1 MFKEMGFKTL
11 RVSIAW
17 ARIFPNG
24 DELEPNEAGLKFY
37 DGLFKELKDSNI
49 EPLVTLSHYEMP
61 LHLVDK
67 YDGWASRELI
77 GFFVRYAKV
86 CFKRYSHLVKY
97 WLTFNE
103 IDSVFRHSFTTM
115 GIVEEKYSSK
125 KEAEKVIYQALHHQF
140 VASALATK
148 YAHEII
154 PGSQVGCMITK
165 TLTYPETCN
174 PDDILL
180 AQADNRNNFFYSDV
194 QILGKYPKHVLIY
207 LKNNNMDIEM
217 AEGDEAILKSYTVD
231 FLSFSYYM
239 SMVQSVNA
247 NQREKVGGNLV
258 TGVKNPYLPIS
269 EWGWQVDPKG
279 LRVAMIDLYDRYGL
293 PLWIVENGIGAYDK
307 VESDGTI
314 LDDYRIEYFKTHFEQ
329 IALAIEQGVECM
341 GYTSWGCIDIV
352 SASTSQMTKRYGFI
366 HVDLDDLNNGTYQ
379 RRKKKSFEWY
389 KKVIATNGADLSNG

>member
-1 MFKEMGFKTL
+1 M
-11 RVSIAW
+11 
-17 ARIFPNG
+17 
-24 DELEPNEAGLKFY
+24 
-37 DGLFKELKDSNI
+37 
-49 EPLVTLSHYEMP
+49 
-61 LHLVDK
+61 
-67 YDGWASRELI
+67 
-77 GFFVRYAKV
+77 
-86 CFKRYSHLVKY
+86 
-97 WLTFNE
+97 
-103 IDSVFRHSFTTM
+103 
-115 GIVEEKYSSK
+115 VEEKYPSK

-140 VASALATK
+140 VAGALATK

-194 QILGKYPKHVLIY
+194 QILGKYPKHVLNY
-207 LKNNNMDIEM
+207 LKKNDMEIEM
-217 AEGDEAILKSYTVD
+217 IEGDEAILKSYTAD

-239 SMVQSVNA
+239 SMVQSIHA
-247 NQREKVGGNLV
+247 HQREKVGGNLV

-307 VESDGTI
+307 IEADGTI
-314 LDDYRIEYFKTHFEQ
+314 IDDYRIDYFQTHFEQ
-329 IALAIEQGVECM
+329 IAMAIEQGVECM

-366 HVDLDDLNNGTYQ
+366 YVDLDDLNNGTGQ
-379 RRKKKSFEWY
+379 RMKKKSFDWY